1 MIFVVGGAT
10 LPMSKKAEELAFW
23 KCDTCNTFMP
33 NLKQDLKKIQDL
45 VSDMKNEIAT
55 PKSIKSQK
63 SKKKSTQD
71 PARRK
76 MDDDKNLVN
85 STKLEREMGVQTQ
98 ELTENCKDKEAFDK
112 ASESDSTRR
121 KRSKKTTY

>member
-1 MIFVVGGAT
+1 MH
-10 LPMSKKAEELAFW
+10 
-23 KCDTCNTFMP
+23 

-45 VSDMKNEIAT
+45 VLDMKNEIAT